1 MENCP
6 LCKNTSPI
14 IISNEFYECDVCK
27 CIIRAKEF
35 YLSHAKE
42 KQRYLEHN
50 NDVNDPGYQKFV
62 SPITLAILRDYTPG
76 HTGLDYGAGTGP
88 VISKILQDNGYNIV
102 QYDPFFHNF
111 PQLLNSTY
119 DYIACCEVIEHF
131 HDPHKEFSLLKNLL
145 KPGGRLYCM
154 TEIYNSGIDF
164 MKWYYKNDP
173 THVIFYR
180 RETLEWIQQNF
191 NFSKMTIQN
200 RLIMFEES

>member
-6 LCKNTSPI
+6 LCKNTSHI

-27 CIIRAKEF
+27 CIFRAKEF
-35 YLSHAKE
+35 YLTSLKE

-50 NDVNDPGYQKFV
+50 NDINDPGYQNFV

-111 PQLLNSTY
+111 PQLLNSAY

-145 KPGGRLYCM
+145 NPGGRLYCM